1 MGIIERLCASRS
13 RRQLGQRIADSRGRL
28 YRIAFAWC
36 GDRMVADDLVQE
48 TLERALQHQSDLRDP
63 DRLDAWLHSILHNC
77 WRQYLRR
84 QRPDV
89 ELDDSVLDPQ
99 SDVMGDV
106 ERMERIHAMRRAILS
121 LPVLQREV
129 VTLVDIEGFAYA
141 EAAEILNIPVGT
153 VMSRLNRAR
162 QGLCRR
168 LASWHDREM
177 KTSSGHAASRDVVP
191 RLVRSRA

>member
-1 MGIIERLCASRS
+1 MGILERLCTTRS
-13 RRQLGQRIADSRGRL
+13 RRQIGQRIAESRRRL
-28 YRIAFAWC
+28 FRIAFAWC
-36 GDRMVADDLVQE
+36 GDRMVADDLIQE
-48 TLERALQHQSDLRDP
+48 TLERALQHQADLRDP

-84 QRPDV
+84 QRPDI
-89 ELDDSVLDPQ
+89 ELDESVLDPQ
-99 SDVMGDV
+99 GDVVGDV

-168 LASWHDREM
+168 LAAWHDRERSV
-177 KTSSGHAASRDVVP
+177 SSGDGASRDTVP